1 MAGNLSA
8 LGFGANNTTRQIVN
22 ADAIAGFTPFN
33 GDIDA
38 TAPWRSKEVL
48 SGALTAN
55 TLATVLSLTGPGEVP
70 LLTSYTKDATVRTVR
85 TVVIVDGVTVF
96 DFTSASIGVAKRGA
110 IVAGELAAVASGSA
124 AYFVA
129 QGNPI
134 RFSVSLVVQQA
145 SDRTETDKLA
155 LAYIAL

>member
-22 ADAIAGFTPFN
+22 ADAVAGFTPFN

-38 TAPWRSKEVL
+38 ASTGRSKEVL

-70 LLTSYTKDATVRTVR
+70 LLTSYTKDGTARTVR

-96 DFTSASIGVAKRGA
+96 DFTSASISTTKRGA
-110 IVAGELAAVASGSA
+110 IVAGELAGVPGGAHFYVT
-124 AYFVA
+124 

-145 SDRTETDKLA
+145 SNLTETDKLA

>member
-38 TAPWRSKEVL
+38 AATAARSKEVL

-96 DFTSASIGVAKRGA
+96 DSTSASIGTANRGA
-110 IVAGELAAVASGSA
+110 IVAGEVAGTSGA
-124 AYFVA
+124 HYVT

-145 SDRTETDKLA
+145 SNLTETDKIA

>member
-22 ADAIAGFTPFN
+22 ADAVAGFTPLN
-33 GDIDA
+33 GDIA
-38 TAPWRSKEVL
+38 AAAAGRSKEVL

-70 LLTSYTKDATVRTVR
+70 LLTSYTKDATARTVR

-96 DFTSASIGVAKRGA
+96 DFTSASISTTKRGA
-110 IVAGELAAVASGSA
+110 IVAGELAGTPGGATFYVT
-124 AYFVA
+124 

-145 SDRTETDKLA
+145 SSLTETDKIA
-155 LAYIAL
+155 LAYIAF

>member
-38 TAPWRSKEVL
+38 SAAGRGKEVL

-110 IVAGELAAVASGSA
+110 IVAGQLVGVPGGATYYVT
-124 AYFVA
+124 

-145 SDRTETDKLA
+145 SNLTETDKIA

>member
-1 MAGNLSA
+1 MSGNLSA

-22 ADAIAGFTPFN
+22 ADATAGFTPFN

-70 LLTSYTKDATVRTVR
+70 LLTSYTKDATARTVR

-110 IVAGELAAVASGSA
+110 IVAGELASGGGGF
-124 AYFVA
+124 YVT

-145 SDRTETDKLA
+145 SNLTETDKLA

>member
-8 LGFGANNTTRQIVN
+8 LGFGANHTTRQIVN

-33 GDIDA
+33 GDIA
-38 TAPWRSKEVL
+38 AAAPWRSKEVL
-48 SGALTAN
+48 SGALTAD

-70 LLTSYTKDATVRTVR
+70 LLTSYTKDATPRTVR

-96 DFTSASIGVAKRGA
+96 DFTSASISTTKRGA
-110 IVAGELAAVASGSA
+110 IVAGELAGVPGA
-124 AYFVA
+124 ATYYVT

-145 SDRTETDKLA
+145 SNLTETDKLA